1 LPNNLQQLVVDF
13 ELLQVVMLLVVL
25 RRLMLLSRDRGGG
38 GRHDGE
44 LRFG

>member
-25 RRLMLLSRDRGGG
+25 RWLVLMG
-38 GRHDGE
+38 
-44 LRFG
+44 

>member
-25 RRLMLLSRDRGGG
+25 RRLVLMG
-38 GRHDGE
+38 
-44 LRFG
+44 